1 MNCHYV
7 TYVLYDLSGWLQRN
21 DLCLILDEDNGC
33 VLVLVLVKFVE
44 DNGCVLLVEMK
55 LHLAKRK
62 NN

>member
-33 VLVLVLVKFVE
+33 VLVLVVVKFVE
-44 DNGCVLLVEMK
+44 MTLQ
-55 LHLAKRK
+55 LAKRK
-62 NN
+62 NS